1 MERKVD
7 EAAESCLRY
16 HTALCRTPG
25 RGTQAGLGQA
35 KLIDSVQGHGIHSPA
50 SMLCKQA
57 PSKLKQ
63 GQRPALPNSQQSV
76 PLA

>member
-1 MERKVD
+1 VERKVD

-16 HTALCRTPG
+16 HTALCRAPG

-35 KLIDSVQGHGIHSPA
+35 KSIDTVQGHGIHSPA
-50 SMLCKQA
+50 SMQRKQA

-63 GQRPALPNSQQSV
+63 GQRPTLPNPQQSV
-76 PLA
+76 QLA

>member
-16 HTALCRTPG
+16 HTALCRAPG

-35 KLIDSVQGHGIHSPA
+35 KSIDTMQGHGIHSPA
-50 SMLCKQA
+50 SMQRKQA

-63 GQRPALPNSQQSV
+63 GQRPTLPNPQQSV
-76 PLA
+76 QLA